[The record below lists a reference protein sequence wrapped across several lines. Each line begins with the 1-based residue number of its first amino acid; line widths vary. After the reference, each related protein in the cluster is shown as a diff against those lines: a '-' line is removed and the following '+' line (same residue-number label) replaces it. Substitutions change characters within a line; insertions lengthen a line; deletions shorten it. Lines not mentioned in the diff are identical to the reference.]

1 MKRLNQ
7 AIERISAIDWN
18 CIGKRESRSHA
29 HLCSEYLRRAS
40 IFLKDFPGSCIY
52 PFIVISNS
60 ITTSSENIGEL
71 QVLDKINNSYHRE
84 IVNSY
89 LELNALIDEGNRI
102 AIENKDLFEPVIK
115 LYERGGSFYK
125 RGGFVNVAG
134 ESFTIADRTNRREA
148 LDISDQYLDQM
159 DLEQDMEIVWVNE
172 DNIVI
177 ENYLEHAQNRISS
190 INFMLEESERKS
202 HLILANEFLKRAA
215 YFERFSYL
223 DLSLES
229 PFVNVAEALG
239 YSPTLSIEKICP
251 TIPSIQN
258 EIIKSICI
266 QYLELSALVDQDVQR
281 ARKYY
286 NLYEPVIKLF
296 ERGGKIDIVD
306 NKIVVGSTTVPL
318 SDWYVYAVTRPV
330 SDISNKSL
338 NALDS

>member
-40 IFLKDFPGSCIY
+40 IFLNDFPGSCIY

-60 ITTSSENIGEL
+60 ITKSPENIGEL
-71 QVLDKINNSYHRE
+71 QVLDKINNSYHRV

-134 ESFTIADRTNRREA
+134 ESFKIVDRTRKEP
-148 LDISDQYLDQM
+148 LDISDHYLDQM
-159 DLEQDMEIVWVNE
+159 DLEQDMEIMWDSE

-190 INFMLEESERKS
+190 IDFMIEESEKKS

-229 PFVNVAEALG
+229 PFVNVVEALG
-239 YSPTLSIEKICP
+239 YSPTLRIEKICP
-251 TIPSIQN
+251 TILSIQN

-266 QYLELSALVDQDVQR
+266 QYLELSALVDQGVQR

-296 ERGGKIDIVD
+296 ERGGKIDLVD
-306 NKIVVGSTTVPL
+306 NNIVVGSTIVPL
-318 SDWYVYAVTRPV
+318 SDWYVYAMTRPE
-330 SDISNKSL
+330 SDISNNSL

>member
-7 AIERISAIDWN
+7 AIERISAINWN
-18 CIGKRESRSHA
+18 SIGNRESRSHV

-40 IFLKDFPGSCIY
+40 IFLKKFPGSCIY

-60 ITTSSENIGEL
+60 ITKSEENFEKF
-71 QVLDKINNSYHRE
+71 QVLDKINNSYHRV
-84 IVNSY
+84 IVDSY
-89 LELNALIDEGNRI
+89 LELNALIDEGNQI
-102 AIENKDLFEPVIK
+102 ALENQDLFEPVIK

-134 ESFTIADRTNRREA
+134 ESFEIVDRTNIEP
-148 LDISDQYLDQM
+148 LDISDQKLDQI
-159 DLEQDMEIVWVNE
+159 DIEQDMEILWGNE

-177 ENYLEHAQNRISS
+177 ENYLEHALNRINL
-190 INFMLEESERKS
+190 INFKFEEAEKNS
-202 HLILANEFLKRAA
+202 HLILANEFLKRSA

-239 YSPTLSIEKICP
+239 YSPILEIEKISP
-251 TIPSIQN
+251 TVSSIQN
-258 EIIKSICI
+258 EVIKSICI
-266 QYLELSALVDQDVQR
+266 QYLELSALVDQGVLR

-286 NLYEPVIKLF
+286 NVYEPLIKLF
-296 ERGGKIDIVD
+296 ERGGEIDLVD
-306 NKIVVGSTTVPL
+306 NNIVVGSTSVPL
-318 SDWYVYAVTRPV
+318 SDWYVYAMTRPEY
-330 SDISNKSL
+330 DISIESL